1 MKLTP
6 KILKE
11 QVIRRENFISL
22 ISKIKS
28 KTEIGKKIGVHPS
41 YVTHILTKKRGIG
54 SYLEKRIEKAFGKP
68 SGWLVQKH

>member
-6 KILKE
+6 KILQE
-11 QVIRRENFISL
+11 QSIRRANFISL

-28 KTEIGKKIGVHPS
+28 KTEIGMKIGVHPS